1 MYLLDTNP
9 CIEILRHQQSPER
22 NRLEQCDPAAVYLC
36 AVVKAEL
43 VYGARKSAQV
53 AKNLALVRSFCAPF
67 VSLPFDDRCAEHYGM
82 IRVDLEAIGMKIGA
96 NDLFIA
102 AIAKNHDLILV
113 THNTSEFARVPGLQ
127 LEDWHNV
134 DQPGGV

>member
-9 CIEILRHQQSPER
+9 CIEILRHQYSPER
-22 NRLEQCDPAAVYLC
+22 ARLEQHDPREIYLC

-43 VYGARKSAQV
+43 LYGARKSARV
-53 AKNLALVRSFCAPF
+53 AKNLALVRTFCRPF

-82 IRVDLEAIGMKIGA
+82 IRVDLETTGMKIGA

-102 AIAKNHDLILV
+102 SIAKNHDLILV
-113 THNTSEFARVPGLQ
+113 THNADEFSRVPGLQ
-127 LEDWHNV
+127 LEDWHIA
-134 DQPGGV
+134 G

>member
-9 CIEILRHQQSPER
+9 CIEMLRHQHAPER
-22 NRLEQCDPAAVYLC
+22 DRLAQHDPAEIYLC
-36 AVVKAEL
+36 SVVKAEL

-53 AKNLALVRSFCAPF
+53 AKNLALVRAFCAPF
-67 VSLPFDDRCAEHYGM
+67 VSLPFDDHCAEHYGM
-82 IRVDLEAIGMKIGA
+82 IRVDLETIGMKIGA

-113 THNTSEFARVPGLQ
+113 THNTDEFSRVPGLQ
-127 LEDWHNV
+127 LEDWHIA
-134 DQPGGV
+134 DQPGP